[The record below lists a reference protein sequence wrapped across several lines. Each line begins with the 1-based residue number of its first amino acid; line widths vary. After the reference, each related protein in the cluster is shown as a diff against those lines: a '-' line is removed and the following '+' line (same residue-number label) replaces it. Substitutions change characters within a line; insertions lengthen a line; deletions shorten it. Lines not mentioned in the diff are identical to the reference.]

1 MSGLFLYFSFK
12 EFYSNQRFYEDLKD
26 SFGDIISKIRD
37 LIMIRVIDQGVDK
50 ITTKNLYLE

>member
-12 EFYSNQRFYEDLKD
+12 EFYSKRFYEDLKD
-26 SFGDIISKIRD
+26 SFGDIITKIPD
-37 LIMIRVIDQGVDK
+37 LIMNKVIDQGVVK